1 MQIKLS
7 LIFWEPVCSWMT
19 SELHIHVQYD
29 FTQHCSSDLV
39 LSFCL
44 SVLHSYLPCN
54 YILFIKWFFKIYFL
68 LEYSWITMLITTPW
82 QSDSVI
88 HIYKYILFHILFLF
102 FFLSSVQFS
111 SVAHSCPTLYGPM
124 NCTMPGLPV
133 HHHLLEFIQTHVHWV
148 GDAIQPSHPL
158 SFPFPPAPKS
168 LSASE
173 SFPMSQL
180 VAWGGQSTEVSAL
193 ASFLQTT
200 PRTDLLQNGLV
211 GSPCSPWDSQEY
223 SPTPQFKSINSSALS
238 FLHSPTLT
246 SIHDYW
252 KNNSLD

>member
-102 FFLSSVQFS
+102 FFFKFSSVQFCCSFMSVSLRPHELHHARPPCPSPSPGVHSNSRPLSRWCHPAISS
-111 SVAHSCPTLYGPM
+111 SVVPFSSRPQ
-124 NCTMPGLPV
+124 
-133 HHHLLEFIQTHVHWV
+133 I
-148 GDAIQPSHPL
+148 PL
-158 SFPFPPAPKS
+158 SIRVFS
-168 LSASE
+168 NE
-173 SFPMSQL
+173 S
-180 VAWGGQSTEVSAL
+180 
-193 ASFLQTT
+193 
-200 PRTDLLQNGLV
+200 
-211 GSPCSPWDSQEY
+211 
-223 SPTPQFKSINSSALS
+223 
-238 FLHSPTLT
+238 TLRMR
-246 SIHDYW
+246 
-252 KNNSLD
+252 